1 LTERADG
8 IIVNSQSAADDALS
22 GHPHIADKLHV
33 LGFPP
38 VLHEAVLKRDPDEV
52 RRKYNLPGRFLLVC
66 NQFWQHKNHELVLRA
81 LGQLKRYGK
90 VPPVVAFTGLPHDYR
105 NPDSFSQLLKS
116 MHEEGLNDYCRFLGV
131 LPREEQLALLRA
143 SEAVIQPSRFEGR
156 GAIGEEATLL
166 GTQLLC
172 SDLPVHRELNIP
184 GALFFSVDG
193 VEELA
198 ELMARDYQRSSKST
212 EDIVAE
218 SRRLAANYGAQLMD
232 VFSRVKAKYRQRMP
246 SK

>member
-1 LTERADG
+1 
-8 IIVNSQSAADDALS
+8 
-22 GHPHIADKLHV
+22 
-33 LGFPP
+33 
-38 VLHEAVLKRDPDEV
+38 
-52 RRKYNLPGRFLLVC
+52 
-66 NQFWQHKNHELVLRA
+66 
-81 LGQLKRYGK
+81 
-90 VPPVVAFTGLPHDYR
+90 
-105 NPDSFSQLLKS
+105 
-116 MHEEGLNDYCRFLGV
+116 V

-232 VFSRVKAKYRQRMP
+232 VFSRVKAKYRQRIP